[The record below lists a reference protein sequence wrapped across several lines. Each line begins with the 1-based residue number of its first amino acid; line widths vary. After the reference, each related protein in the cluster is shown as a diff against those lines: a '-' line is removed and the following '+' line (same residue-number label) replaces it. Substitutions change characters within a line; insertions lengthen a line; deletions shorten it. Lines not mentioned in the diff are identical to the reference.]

1 LGGIITIKLVALD
14 LDDTLLD
21 PGLSISENCISLIQE
36 IRQLG
41 IMTTISTGRM
51 YPSALPYALQLG
63 IDVPLI
69 TYQGACVK
77 SSLSGEVL
85 YFKPVPADLA
95 QEVIKFFR
103 QCGVHCH
110 TYFEDRLVME
120 SLTEEGRY
128 YSNLIGVEATIVD
141 DLAESLASKAALK
154 IMAISGQED
163 KLLEIE
169 NGLKSRYGNEL
180 HITRSKPQFLEVMHP
195 EADKAKALEVIAAH
209 YLIDRAEVLA
219 IGDSYNDLEMIEW
232 AGIGVAMGNSNQ
244 AVKDA
249 ADYITSSNEEDGVA
263 EALQRF
269 VLKQN

>member
-1 LGGIITIKLVALD
+1 MGGIITIKLVALD